1 MSLRKTGTGLVF
13 VTAAGAELVPVLKG
27 NVQPVLAAKRLTG
40 GWMYGQTSMKLHPL
54 TGDKEWGERER
65 LSLRM

>member
-1 MSLRKTGTGLVF
+1 MSLRKTGAGLVF

-27 NVQPVLAAKRLTG
+27 NVQPVLAAK
-40 GWMYGQTSMKLHPL
+40 GWMYSQTSMKLHPI